1 MRSILRTTHKY
12 LSLTFGIL
20 WVLQALT
27 GVLIVFRGEIEDALL
42 AGPAQPLDAA
52 RFGAA
57 AERLVKARGEALA
70 YVMASEGS
78 PNRYD
83 LLFRNGSDQLQAV
96 HVDGAGSVLRE
107 RPYDHDY
114 PAPGLFA
121 TAHDF
126 HETFLAGDRGKL
138 FLGFS
143 GALLLSNLIFGL
155 TLAWPSRGQAL
166 RRVLLP
172 GTSGPFNANVFK
184 WHRALGLMIVVPAIL
199 LVSCGIAMQWPVEDW
214 LGVDSPQPVPPDTAV
229 SNTISADRF
238 PLGDAITTALA
249 RHPGATLSIVTLPD
263 QDRAWYKVRVRA
275 PGEIRRVFGETTVF
289 VDARDGSV
297 LLDRD
302 AAAMPL
308 DERIA
313 NAFFPIHNGEFL
325 GVAGRIVVLLV
336 GLSLLTMATLGGC
349 LWWTRRRARMRPTPS
364 LKPRTASR

>member
-1 MRSILRTTHKY
+1 MRSFLRAAHKY

-27 GVLIVFRGEIEDALL
+27 GVLITFRGEIEDGLL
-42 AGPAQPLDAA
+42 AGPSQPLDPA

-57 AERLVKARGEALA
+57 ADNLAAARGETLS

-83 LLFRNGSDQLQAV
+83 LLFRDRNDDLQAL
-96 HVDGAGSVLRE
+96 HVDGTGTVLRQ
-107 RPYDHDY
+107 RPYDHHY

-126 HETFLAGDRGKL
+126 HETFLYGDRGKL

-155 TLAWPSRGQAL
+155 TLAWPSRGQAW
-166 RRVLLP
+166 RRIVLP
-172 GTSGPFNANVFK
+172 GLSGPFNANVFK
-184 WHRALGLMIVVPAIL
+184 WHRALGLIVVLPAIV

-214 LGVDSPQPVPPDTAV
+214 LGVDAPTPQAHTVEGA
-229 SNTISADRF
+229 NTIA
-238 PLGDAITTALA
+238 LGDAIATALA
-249 RHPGATLSIVTLPD
+249 RHPGSTLSIVTAPGKE
-263 QDRAWYKVRVRA
+263 RPWYKVRVRA

-289 VDARDGSV
+289 VDSHDGSV

-308 DERIA
+308 NERVA

-325 GVAGRIVVLLV
+325 GLAGRILVLLV
-336 GLSLLTMATLGGC
+336 GLSLLTMATLGAC
-349 LWWTRRRARMRPTPS
+349 LWWTRRRARMRVNPS